1 MTMAGRLSF
10 QDVRCAFRG
19 LRRSPAFTAA
29 SILILA
35 LGIGANTAIFS
46 VVRAVLLR
54 PLPYREPDRL
64 AWIWATRVD
73 RDRAFYSIPNFLDTK
88 ARAKSFEDLA
98 GLTPWGPTLSGDPE
112 PERLSALRVTGNA
125 FALLGARAASGR
137 VLARSDAEP
146 DAARVAVLGHGL
158 WTRRFGGDPSV
169 VGRSIRLNGE
179 AYEVVGIL
187 PEGFLFPGADDAELA
202 VPLSLETD
210 ARRTERGSNFLR
222 LFGRLASGADV
233 GRARAELAG
242 ITRELARLHPEPNGK
257 LTPPR
262 VLAISEEIV
271 GGSRRLL
278 LLLSGAVGLLLL
290 VASAN
295 LASLAF
301 VRALGRR
308 HEVAVRRA
316 LGAGGARL
324 VAPFFAEAAIVSGAG
339 ALAGIAAAQALVPL
353 LLALAPSSIP
363 RANEA
368 AVDGWVLA
376 FTAAMAGG
384 CAVLC
389 AVGPAVLASR
399 VPAIGSLARYAAPSA
414 GRARRVFVLSQV
426 ALSLTLLSGAGLLAR
441 SLVRLWGLDP
451 GFSPDRALAVR
462 ITLVKNR
469 YPDPESVRL
478 FYDRVTARLRQ
489 LPEVASAGMTSV
501 VPLSGMNAR
510 TDFRVAGRD
519 ESDPARMPGAQNRW
533 VDAGYFATLGIP
545 LRRGRVFTEKDDA
558 YAPGVAIV
566 DEALAASLWPG
577 EDPLGAR
584 LRLEDSEGRLRDAEI
599 VGIVGRVKHFALE
612 EEPLGTLYAPLAQI
626 PGNLLGNVLNAS
638 SLVVRTTVPPLAAAP
653 AIRRAIREVDADVPT
668 GSVQALGALRASVLA
683 PRRFL
688 AVCFGVFAAAG
699 ALLAGI
705 GLYGA
710 LAQLVAQ
717 ERRAIGVRLA
727 LGASRS
733 DIVGLIARQG
743 VGLTVAGVGAGLAL
757 TVPLSRLLYGSLYGV
772 SPLDPV
778 SYGLAALLLLA
789 IAALSCG
796 LPALRAARVDPNLA
810 LREE

>member
-1 MTMAGRLSF
+1 MSRLLAL
-10 QDVRCAFRG
+10 RHALRA
-19 LRRSPAFTAA
+19 LRRSPGFTAA
-29 SILILA
+29 SILILT

-64 AWIWATRVD
+64 AWVWATRVD
-73 RDRAFYSIPNFLDTK
+73 RDRAFYSIPNFRDTK
-88 ARAKSFEDLA
+88 ARASSFEDLA
-98 GLTPWGPTLSGDPE
+98 GLTPWGPTLSGDAE

-125 FALLGARAASGR
+125 FALLGAHAESGR

-158 WTRRFGGDPSV
+158 WTRRFGADAGV
-169 VGRSIRLNGE
+169 VGHSIRLNGE
-179 AYEVVGIL
+179 SYLVVGVL
-187 PEGFLFPGADDAELA
+187 PAGFLFPGAEDAELA
-202 VPLSLETD
+202 IPLSLDTD
-210 ARRTERGSNFLR
+210 PRRTERGSNFLR
-222 LFGRLASGADV
+222 VFGRLAPGADL
-233 GRARAELAG
+233 GRARAELTA
-242 ITRELARLHPEPNGK
+242 ITKDLARLYPEPNGK
-257 LTPPR
+257 LTAPR
-262 VLAISEEIV
+262 VLPLSEEIV

-295 LASLAF
+295 LASLVF

-308 HEVAVRRA
+308 HEVAVRKA

-324 VAPFFAEAAIVSGAG
+324 VAPFLAEAAVVAAVG
-339 ALAGIAAAQALVPL
+339 ALAGIALAHALVPL

-363 RANEA
+363 RASEA
-368 AVDGWVLA
+368 VVDGWVLA
-376 FTAAMAGG
+376 FTAATAAG
-384 CAVLC
+384 CALLC
-389 AVGPAVLASR
+389 AVGPAMVAAR
-399 VPAIGSLARYAAPSA
+399 VSAVGSLARYGTAAPAS
-414 GRARRVFVLSQV
+414 GRARRAFVLAQV

-441 SLVRLWGLDP
+441 SLARLWALDP
-451 GFSPDRALAVR
+451 GFAPDHALSVR

-469 YPDPESVRL
+469 YPDPEAVRL
-478 FYDRVTARLRQ
+478 FYDRVTARLRE

-501 VPLSGMNAR
+501 VPLSGANAR
-510 TDFRVAGRD
+510 TDFRIAGRE
-519 ESDPARMPGAQNRW
+519 ESDPSRVPGAQNRW
-533 VDAGYFATLGIP
+533 VDAGYFATVGIP
-545 LRRGRVFTEKDDA
+545 LRRGRVFTQKDDA
-558 YAPGVAIV
+558 RSPGVAIV

-584 LRLEDSEGRLRDAEI
+584 LRLEDSEGKLRDAEI

-626 PGNLLGNVLNAS
+626 PANLLGNVLNGS

-653 AIRRAIREVDADVPT
+653 QIRRAIRDLDPDVPT
-668 GSVQALGALRASVLA
+668 GSVQALGELRASVLA

-688 AVCFGVFAAAG
+688 AVCFGLFAAAG

-743 VGLTVAGVGAGLAL
+743 VGLTAAGVVAGLAL
-757 TVPLSRLLYGSLYGV
+757 TAPLSRLLSGSLYGV
-772 SPLDPV
+772 SPMDPV
-778 SYGLAALLLLA
+778 SYGLAACLLLT
-789 IAALSCG
+789 IAAVSCG
-796 LPALRAARVDPNLA
+796 LPALRASRVDPNRA